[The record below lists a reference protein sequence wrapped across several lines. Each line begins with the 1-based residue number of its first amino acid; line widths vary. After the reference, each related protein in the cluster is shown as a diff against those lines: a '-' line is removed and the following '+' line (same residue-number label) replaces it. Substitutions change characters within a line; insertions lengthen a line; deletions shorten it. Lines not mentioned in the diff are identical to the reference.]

1 MKPQYIGDW
10 LFLIDAPFS
19 IKVLEIYENS
29 KSKYECIDDKIW
41 IDKRKRKKFNVEFSL
56 SFVNKEKS
64 FESKAGPRFS

>member
-41 IDKRKRKKFNVEFSL
+41 IDKKKFKKNSL
-56 SFVNKEKS
+56 S
-64 FESKAGPRFS
+64 RL

>member
-29 KSKYECIDDKIW
+29 KSKYEYIDDKIW
-41 IDKRKRKKFNVEFSL
+41 IDKKKFKKNSL
-56 SFVNKEKS
+56 S
-64 FESKAGPRFS
+64 RL